1 MKSITL
7 IVKIPPPPFWG
18 RGGGKTKSKYTKIP
32 MSTNTVVSLLF
43 VGINFR
49 GFRDNHKF
57 KDT

>member
-7 IVKIPPPPFWG
+7 IVKIPPPPFGG
-18 RGGGKTKSKYTKIP
+18 RGGETKSKYTKIP

>member
-18 RGGGKTKSKYTKIP
+18 KIKSKYTEIP